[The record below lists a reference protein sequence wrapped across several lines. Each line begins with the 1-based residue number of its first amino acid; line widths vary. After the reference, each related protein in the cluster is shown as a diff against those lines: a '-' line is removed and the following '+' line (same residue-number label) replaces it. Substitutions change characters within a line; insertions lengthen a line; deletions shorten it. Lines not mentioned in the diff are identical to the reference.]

1 MSEIKMPK
9 KIPNVPSIKP
19 KGTVKPIQ
27 AKTPIKAKM
36 NVMRKAGRGR

>member
-1 MSEIKMPK
+1 MPN
-9 KIPNVPSIKP
+9 IPTAKP
-19 KGTVKPIQ
+19 KGVAKPIQ